1 MRKSGVRIKGRF
13 TALPQMGLRGGME
26 TSPPWVAKDTGG
38 EHQHKLCS
46 LSPFPGLK
54 GIQEYLEN
62 PGSNQMAGKLEQE
75 LGGP

>member
-1 MRKSGVRIKGRF
+1 
-13 TALPQMGLRGGME
+13 ME
-26 TSPPWVAKDTGG
+26 TSPPWMAKDTGG
-38 EHQHKLCS
+38 EHQHELCS